1 VLLPA
6 VSEINEKTDI
16 SVFFVENKV
25 KGSKTVESLTF
36 TITESGNASKLD
48 AVPIPRPPQ
57 LELDLSERNGI
68 ESETVVF
75 LSKLKQDFGLSAP
88 QIKAVQEYIETN
100 GMAYVEE
107 KIAVVNSEAR
117 PNAARTFLAALKGDW
132 KLPVRRKPVAPTPK
146 PQPLPQER
154 RPEMSDEELAKIRE
168 ESRAMF
174 DKLRNSL
181 RGGPKEDAAPAT
193 TAS

>member
-1 VLLPA
+1 MLLPA

-57 LELDLSERNGI
+57 LELELSERNGI

-75 LSKLKQDFGLSAP
+75 LSKLKQDFGSVPRKLKLSRN
-88 QIKAVQEYIETN
+88 T
-100 GMAYVEE
+100 
-107 KIAVVNSEAR
+107 SR
-117 PNAARTFLAALKGDW
+117 RTEW
-132 KLPVRRKPVAPTPK
+132 RTWRR
-146 PQPLPQER
+146 R
-154 RPEMSDEELAKIRE
+154 
-168 ESRAMF
+168 SR
-174 DKLRNSL
+174 S
-181 RGGPKEDAAPAT
+181 
-193 TAS
+193 